1 MYHMVLLFLIF
12 LRNFYIVFHK
22 VCTNLHSYQQCTRVP
37 FSPNPC
43 RYLWFVVLLITAIL
57 AVVKWYLIVV
67 LICSFLI
74 ISDTDHF
81 FHVSVG
87 HLFVSAV
94 DASHKFWEV
103 VFSFSLSSKYFLFS
117 LETCYLTN
125 GLFRNALFNFQ
136 IFVNFPA
143 IFLLLISSSI
153 SLWYKDLL
161 CMIFI
166 FLHLLKFCL

>member
-1 MYHMVLLFLIF
+1 MVLLFLIF
-12 LRNFYIVFHK
+12 LRNLYIVFHK
-22 VCTNLHSYQQCTRVP
+22 VCTNLHFYQQCTRVP
-37 FSPNPC
+37 FPPNPC
-43 RYLWFVVLLITAIL
+43 QHLWFVALLITAIL

-87 HLFVSAV
+87 HLCLCCWCFSQILKVI
-94 DASHKFWEV
+94 
-103 VFSFSLSSKYFLFS
+103 FSFSLSSKYFLFS
-117 LETCYLTN
+117 LESCYLTN

-153 SLWYKDLL
+153 SLWYKNIL
-161 CMIFI
+161 CMISI
-166 FLHLLKFCL
+166 FLHLLKVFL